1 MITNEK
7 INEKIELKKKEIDEF
22 RKKRYNLG
30 IMLDQID
37 IKLIELDAEIK
48 LLNEL
53 LTEKEETINGK
64 PWTNL

>member
-22 RKKRYNLG
+22 RKKRYNLAM
-30 IMLDQID
+30 MLDQID

-64 PWTNL
+64 P

>member
-7 INEKIELKKKEIDEF
+7 IKEKIELKKKEIDEF
-22 RKKRYNLG
+22 RKKRYNLAM
-30 IMLDQID
+30 MLDQID

>member
-7 INEKIELKKKEIDEF
+7 IKEKIELKKKEIDEF
-22 RKKRYNLG
+22 RKKRYNLAM
-30 IMLDQID
+30 MLDQID

-64 PWTNL
+64 P

>member
-22 RKKRYNLG
+22 RKKRYNLAM
-30 IMLDQID
+30 MLDQID